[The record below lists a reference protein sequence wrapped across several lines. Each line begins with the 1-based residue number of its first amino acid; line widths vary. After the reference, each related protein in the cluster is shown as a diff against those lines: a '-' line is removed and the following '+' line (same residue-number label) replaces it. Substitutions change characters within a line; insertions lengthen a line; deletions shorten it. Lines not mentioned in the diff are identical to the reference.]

1 MLVQTLSSKKK
12 YVAIKQT
19 PIHNMLNFLIGFIVG
34 LYTSP
39 VTVENLVETLIK
51 RITEAAGTAKT
62 GRGDRKKS
70 DDNEE

>member
-1 MLVQTLSSKKK
+1 
-12 YVAIKQT
+12 
-19 PIHNMLNFLIGFIVG
+19 MLNFLIGFIVG

-51 RITEAAGTAKT
+51 RITEAAGTTKT
-62 GRGDRKKS
+62 GRGDRKKA

>member
-1 MLVQTLSSKKK
+1 
-12 YVAIKQT
+12 
-19 PIHNMLNFLIGFIVG
+19 MLNFLIGFIVG

-62 GRGDRKKS
+62 GRSNRKKE
-70 DDNEE
+70 DDNEEWKKNIM